1 MLVGPSS
8 PIIVN
13 NPSDIAGAQ
22 RSFCLSL
29 VEIVNTDMTRTP
41 DEVIAAAL
49 EDEIIF
55 GRLQPGERLREEALL
70 ERFGH
75 SRHFIRAALARL
87 EKMGIVVRTRNIGAT
102 VRAFSIAEVEEAYE
116 VREIVQRQAAL
127 RVRLPASPEDIARIE
142 GIQSEYVRCVAAGDL
157 RGIHASNDRFHMA
170 IFGLCGNSYLL
181 ALVRQYMD
189 LTYVIRTN
197 TFSDAA
203 ALLGS
208 RQHHELMIEQLKG
221 RDSWAFA
228 ELCVQHLR
236 PNKEEYIRR
245 LRETA
250 GGPPSG

>member
-1 MLVGPSS
+1 MKAGQ
-8 PIIVN
+8 IVN
-13 NPSDIAGAQ
+13 
-22 RSFCLSL
+22 
-29 VEIVNTDMTRTP
+29 IVAASASP

-49 EDEIIF
+49 EEEIIF
-55 GRLQPGERLREEALL
+55 GRLKPGERLREEALL

-87 EKMGIVVRTRNIGAT
+87 EKMGIVVRERNVGAA
-102 VRAFSIAEVEEAYE
+102 VRTFSIAEVEEAYE

-127 RVRLPASPEDIARIE
+127 RVRLPASQEDIARIE
-142 GIQSEYVRCVAAGDL
+142 AIHADYVSCVAAGDL

-170 IFGLCGNSYLL
+170 IFGLCGNAYLL

-197 TFSDAA
+197 TFSNSA
-203 ALLGS
+203 ALQVS
-208 RQHHELMIEQLKG
+208 RSQHELMIEHLKG
-221 RDSWAFA
+221 RDSWAFS

-245 LRETA
+245 LRE
-250 GGPPSG
+250 SGEIPGSG